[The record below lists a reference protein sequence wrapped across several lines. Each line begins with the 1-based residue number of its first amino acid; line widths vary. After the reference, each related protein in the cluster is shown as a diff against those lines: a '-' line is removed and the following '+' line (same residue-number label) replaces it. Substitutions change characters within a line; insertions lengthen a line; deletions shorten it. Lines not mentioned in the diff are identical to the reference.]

1 MKKIFLFPKCE
12 CKYLL
17 FLFFFIFSFLQNAI
31 IRWISWGAKDVAQP
45 FLNTYLFNISDYLAV
60 IPFIIIKI
68 RSKRMTKENMLAL
81 QLTIKSALTNS
92 TSNTID
98 KKRTFFFWLVVSVGI
113 FDFLSHVSSLAFYL
127 VFGKHDRPLSENNLS
142 SMLIFNTIVIYVASR
157 LILKTYFYRHHY
169 FSFILNVF
177 CIIILLSLDIY
188 NTIVQKKET
197 DSSNM
202 IFFYFAKKI
211 LTIIF
216 YSIED
221 VIGKKVLLDD
231 LMNIYS
237 LIFYRAIVETV
248 LLILFSIPFIF
259 IKITNKAKTPEVTS
273 NIFLQIGD
281 LFKGS
286 EFYKVFLFILTNFF
300 YNIFIWSII
309 DKFSPSHYAISNIFE
324 STGTLIRLWITEK
337 DSVQQ
342 PVIRLII
349 YVILIIGSLIHSEM
363 VVLNFCSMQKNT
375 KLFLEIKEKIEIEAI
390 DFDKDLDESVKEQSE
405 NIVVSIDKDYDINLN
420 KDYHSSKSKEMVDV
434 NSSSE

>member
-12 CKYLL
+12 WKYLL

-68 RSKRMTKENMLAL
+68 RTKRMTKENMLAL

-127 VFGKHDRPLSENNLS
+127 VFGKNDRPLSENNLS

-324 STGTLIRLWITEK
+324 STGTLIRLWITEEN
-337 DSVQQ
+337 SVQQ

-349 YVILIIGSLIHSEM
+349 YVILIIGSVIHSEM

>member
-12 CKYLL
+12 WKYLL

-92 TSNTID
+92 TSNPID

-127 VFGKHDRPLSENNLS
+127 VFGKNDRPLSENNLS

-324 STGTLIRLWITEK
+324 STGTLIRLWITEEN
-337 DSVQQ
+337 SVQQ

-349 YVILIIGSLIHSEM
+349 YVILIIGSVIHSEM

>member
-12 CKYLL
+12 WKYLL

-31 IRWISWGAKDVAQP
+31 IRWISWGKKDVAQP

-68 RSKRMTKENMLAL
+68 RSKKLRQEDNLIL
-81 QLTIKSALTNS
+81 I
-92 TSNTID
+92 NTINSSISKPGKTLD
-98 KKRTFFFWLVVSVGI
+98 KKKVLFFWLVVSVGI

-127 VFGKHDRPLSENNLS
+127 VFGKNDRPLSENNLS

-157 LILKTYFYRHHY
+157 IILKTYFYRHHY
-169 FSFILNVF
+169 FSFLLNII
-177 CIIILLSLDIY
+177 CIITLLSLDIY
-188 NTIVQKKET
+188 NTITQKKET
-197 DSSNM
+197 DSSGM
-202 IFFYFAKKI
+202 ILFYFAKKI

-237 LIFYRAIVETV
+237 LIFYRAVVETV
-248 LLILFSIPFIF
+248 LLIFFSIPFIF
-259 IKITNKAKTPEVTS
+259 LQITNRAKNPPETS
-273 NIFLQIGD
+273 NIYLQVGK
-281 LFKGS
+281 LFDRD
-286 EFYKVFLFILTNFF
+286 EIYKVVLFILTNFF
-300 YNIFIWSII
+300 YNIFIWLIV

-342 PVIRLII
+342 PVVRLFI
-349 YVILIIGSLIHSEM
+349 YLILIFGSLIHSEM
-363 VVLNFCSMQKNT
+363 IVLNFCGMQTNT
-375 KLFLEIKEKIEIEAI
+375 KLFLVEKEKDEIDEI
-390 DFDKDLDESVKEQSE
+390 LLDKEQDE
-405 NIVVSIDKDYDINLN
+405 NSNENKEKKVITVSIDKDYDINLN
-420 KDYHSSKSKEMVDV
+420 QGGYPNEEGKEMADV
-434 NSSSE
+434 IE